1 MGAIF
6 LLKYTDLSQH
16 LHLLRHEA
24 TSRPVGA
31 AMRVSEVWSAIV
43 ASNMTSIEEI
53 RFFEADL
60 PRPCDGLFARMLNSE
75 TGNEVAVIYVHKTL
89 DKHWKEFVAIKE
101 MMHCFTPGAKYINGP
116 KDAAGLVEALASRS
130 PRYTPAVAAD
140 DGAILA
146 AAEVMLPHYTVE
158 RLTQAGQDL
167 AQVAH
172 HHGLHVDVVQQVC
185 RVDFIHHRK
194 NGGF

>member
-1 MGAIF
+1 

-16 LHLLRHEA
+16 LHLLRHNA
-24 TSRPVGA
+24 TGRPVGA
-31 AMRVSEVWSAIV
+31 AMSVVEVWNAII
-43 ASNMTSIEEI
+43 ASELTSIEEI
-53 RFFEADL
+53 RFFEAEL
-60 PRPCDGLFARMLNSE
+60 PSPCDGLFTRLLNSKD
-75 TGNEVAVIYVHKTL
+75 GNEVAAVYVRKDL

-101 MMHCFTPGAKYINGP
+101 MMHCFTPGSKYINGP

-146 AAEVMLPHYTVE
+146 AAEVILPHYTVE
-158 RLTQAGQDL
+158 RLMQAGQDL
-167 AQVAH
+167 TQIAH
-172 HHGLHVDVVQQVC
+172 HHGLHVDVVQQIC
-185 RVDFIHHRK
+185 RLDFIHHRK